1 MPLFGRTWGVDPLTP
16 MLEEPGVTKVGR
28 TWGVNPLTP
37 MLEEPGG
44 TKVGGAWGVNPL
56 TPVLEAPRTW
66 GVNPLTP
73 MLEAP
78 GCETP
83 LSSALIGSTVR
94 SCFHER
100 SLRSASVSEAA
111 AADLNAD
118 AAVSNV
124 GTRVIQCLFVVS

>member
-1 MPLFGRTWGVDPLTP
+1 
-16 MLEEPGVTKVGR
+16 
-28 TWGVNPLTP
+28 
-37 MLEEPGG
+37 
-44 TKVGGAWGVNPL
+44 
-56 TPVLEAPRTW
+56 
-66 GVNPLTP
+66 

-94 SCFHER
+94 SFFHER

-111 AADLNAD
+111 AADFNAD

-124 GTRVIQCLFVVS
+124 GTRVIQTLESQETLGNLSENANFERQPRA

>member
-1 MPLFGRTWGVDPLTP
+1 

-44 TKVGGAWGVNPL
+44 TKVGGTWGVNPL

-73 MLEAP
+73 MLEEA

-83 LSSALIGSTVR
+83 LSSALIGSTV
-94 SCFHER
+94 CCFFFHER

-111 AADLNAD
+111 AADFNAD

-124 GTRVIQCLFVVS
+124 GTRVIQCLFVVF